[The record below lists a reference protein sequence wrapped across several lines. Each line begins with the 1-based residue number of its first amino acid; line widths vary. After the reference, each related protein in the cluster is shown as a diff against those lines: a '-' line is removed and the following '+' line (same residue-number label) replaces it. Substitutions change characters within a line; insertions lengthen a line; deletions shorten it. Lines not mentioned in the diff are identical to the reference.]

1 MNSQLAGCD
10 LELLDAGACQ
20 VLLEWAQGLCPQ
32 PPGCEE
38 LVWLLAHC
46 DDGVVW
52 GRREVPEGA
61 WLCSGEVYPNVSP
74 HLVAD
79 RLQELRL
86 FGGRQEVLL
95 WSDGVLAGRRLT
107 DSLTEEDPSLAPVD
121 EQRVLIGDR
130 LLEGPSNGFTL
141 VGDGGG
147 SRHAVPLACAV
158 SDFECVRWVDDGSG
172 GRRQFVAA
180 CWPLRLNVRHFFT
193 QDGGTGAVR
202 VAATRLV
209 DVALEGS
216 GS

>member
-1 MNSQLAGCD
+1 
-10 LELLDAGACQ
+10 
-20 VLLEWAQGLCPQ
+20 
-32 PPGCEE
+32 
-38 LVWLLAHC
+38 LLAQC

-52 GRREVPEGA
+52 GCREVAEGA
-61 WLCSGEVYPNVSP
+61 WLRSGDVYPHVSP

-86 FGGRQEVLL
+86 FGGRQEVFL
-95 WSDGVLAGRRLT
+95 WADGELAGRRLT
-107 DSLTEEDPSLAPVD
+107 DRLTAEDPSLAPAN

-130 LLEGPSNGFTL
+130 ILEGPSQGFTL

-147 SRHAVPLACAV
+147 SRHAVPLACAA
-158 SDFECVRWVDDGSG
+158 SDFECARWVDDGSG
-172 GRRQFVAA
+172 GRRQSVAA
-180 CWPLRLNVRHFFT
+180 CWPLRLNLRHFFT
-193 QDGGTGAVR
+193 QDRGTGAVR